1 MIVIS
6 ISALIVLLICY
17 IIYKNTRSLNAIP
30 VLFAIGLILIVS
42 ALAEI
47 LDFGAAGMFFCFL
60 VSMLIVLSWIVNN
73 SQQQ

>member
-30 VLFAIGLILIVS
+30 VLFAIGLILMVS
-42 ALAEI
+42 ALAET
-47 LDFGAAGMFFCFL
+47 LDFGAPGMFFCIL